1 MIRMRAAI
9 LASALAL
16 CASPAL
22 AAPQSADVASR
33 TSRPDAPGAPT
44 APAAPPLD
52 VRATEGP
59 VKLRLTAPTSRI
71 EAGQPLAME
80 LGIEAADGASFE
92 VPLLGKAI
100 GPFDVLSSTR
110 QSSQSGGVRRATLA
124 FTVLTL
130 DSGDVTMPAIPVA
143 FTRADGTRAT
153 LDAGPATITVTSLIA
168 GPFDPSAIRDI
179 KGPVTIDVGWA
190 WWWIVAACAAGAM
203 AALAA
208 VTLWRNRARR
218 SAAPVPA
225 HEWALAELESL
236 ERDALPE
243 SGQTHAHW
251 VRLSDIVREYVER
264 RFDLHAPD
272 RTTPEF
278 LDEARTSASISESHR
293 ALLAQFLRMADMVKF
308 AGMRPTV
315 ADCRSALDTARLFV
329 RDTTPTE
336 MPEPGSS
343 DAEPEL
349 ARAASEGGRP

>member
-1 MIRMRAAI
+1 MSSMRAVI
-9 LASALAL
+9 IVSALA
-16 CASPAL
+16 AFAWPAL
-22 AAPQSADVASR
+22 GAPQAPASATRAR
-33 TSRPDAPGAPT
+33 TEQARERGT
-44 APAAPPLD
+44 APAAPPVD
-52 VRATEGP
+52 VRASDGP
-59 VKLRLTAPTSRI
+59 VTLRLSAPTSRI
-71 EAGQPLAME
+71 EAGQSLGME
-80 LGIEAADGASFE
+80 LTIEASEGGAFE

-110 QSSQSGGVRRATLA
+110 QSSQAGGVRRATLR

-130 DSGDVTMPAIPVA
+130 ESGDVTMPAIPVA
-143 FTRADGTRAT
+143 ITREDGTRAT
-153 LDAGPATITVTSLIA
+153 LDAGPATINVTSLLS

-203 AALAA
+203 ALLA
-208 VTLWRNRARR
+208 VFTLWRNRVRR
-218 SAAPVPA
+218 APPPIPA
-225 HEWALAELESL
+225 HQWALGELDAL

-251 VRLSDIVREYVER
+251 VRLSGIVREYMER

-278 LDEARTSASISESHR
+278 LDEARSNASISEDHR

-308 AGMRPTV
+308 AGMRPAA

-329 RDTTPTE
+329 RDTTPSQT
-336 MPEPGSS
+336 PDPG
-343 DAEPEL
+343 APGAGREL
-349 ARAASEGGRP
+349 ARASSDGGRQ